1 MAQYKRSDFELMAP
15 AGSRESLAA
24 AIAGG
29 ADSVYFGVGRLNMR
43 AHAAGNLMAEEVP
56 EIMGIVHG
64 AGKKGYLTVNTV
76 IYDEEI
82 GEMESL
88 IDAAVTA
95 GVDAVIASDMAVVL
109 ACGKRGMPVHLSTQ
123 LNISNAAALA
133 FYAQWADVAVLA
145 RELTLTQTAA
155 IAQAVQMQPIT
166 GPSGAPVRL
175 EMFCHGALCMAVSGK
190 CYMSLHTR
198 GKSANRGECLQN
210 CRRTYDLVDRERG
223 TQLRLENGY
232 VMSPQDLKTIGFL
245 DKMVASG
252 VRVFKIEGRAR
263 GGDYVRTACECYD
276 EALKAIAD
284 GTYTEASRT
293 AWDDRLATVFNRG
306 FWSGYY
312 LGEETAKLVS
322 SYGSCATEKKV
333 FVGRCI
339 NFFAKKSIGQFELL
353 AGSIRPGEKLLVTGP
368 TTGAVYVTPALIMD
382 DAGEV
387 KEAGKGV
394 SVTFAVPETVR
405 ANDKLYRIDATPH
418 RAKEL

>member
-155 IAQAVQMQPIT
+155 IARAVQMQPIT

-175 EMFCHGALCMAVSGK
+175 EMFCHGARCMAVSGK
-190 CYMSLHTR
+190 CYMSLHSR

-252 VRVFKIEGRAR
+252 VRVLKIEGRAR
-263 GGDYVRTACECYD
+263 GGDYVRTACEC
-276 EALKAIAD
+276 
-284 GTYTEASRT
+284 
-293 AWDDRLATVFNRG
+293 
-306 FWSGYY
+306 
-312 LGEETAKLVS
+312 
-322 SYGSCATEKKV
+322 
-333 FVGRCI
+333 
-339 NFFAKKSIGQFELL
+339 
-353 AGSIRPGEKLLVTGP
+353 
-368 TTGAVYVTPALIMD
+368 
-382 DAGEV
+382 
-387 KEAGKGV
+387 
-394 SVTFAVPETVR
+394 
-405 ANDKLYRIDATPH
+405 
-418 RAKEL
+418 

>member
-109 ACGKRGMPVHLSTQ
+109 ACRKRGMPVHLSTQ

-155 IAQAVQMQPIT
+155 IARAVQTSPLR
-166 GPSGAPVRL
+166 GP
-175 EMFCHGALCMAVSGK
+175 
-190 CYMSLHTR
+190 
-198 GKSANRGECLQN
+198 
-210 CRRTYDLVDRERG
+210 
-223 TQLRLENGY
+223 
-232 VMSPQDLKTIGFL
+232 
-245 DKMVASG
+245 
-252 VRVFKIEGRAR
+252 RAR
-263 GGDYVRTACECYD
+263 PCG
-276 EALKAIAD
+276 
-284 GTYTEASRT
+284 
-293 AWDDRLATVFNRG
+293 
-306 FWSGYY
+306 
-312 LGEETAKLVS
+312 
-322 SYGSCATEKKV
+322 
-333 FVGRCI
+333 
-339 NFFAKKSIGQFELL
+339 
-353 AGSIRPGEKLLVTGP
+353 
-368 TTGAVYVTPALIMD
+368 
-382 DAGEV
+382 
-387 KEAGKGV
+387 
-394 SVTFAVPETVR
+394 
-405 ANDKLYRIDATPH
+405 
-418 RAKEL
+418 

>member
-155 IAQAVQMQPIT
+155 IARAVQMQPIT

-312 LGEETAKLVS
+312 LG
-322 SYGSCATEKKV
+322 
-333 FVGRCI
+333 
-339 NFFAKKSIGQFELL
+339 
-353 AGSIRPGEKLLVTGP
+353 
-368 TTGAVYVTPALIMD
+368 
-382 DAGEV
+382 
-387 KEAGKGV
+387 
-394 SVTFAVPETVR
+394 
-405 ANDKLYRIDATPH
+405 
-418 RAKEL
+418 